1 LGWLYGWF
9 LLRGVRNEYAAG
21 DLGPT
26 PPGLLLLLILI
37 TFVTIGTALAAGIR
51 VPFWPWMAM
60 GSAVLIV
67 AGILLA
73 QYFPLHDYSA
83 RHGGFAVGLGDVV
96 TVALRNRTP
105 AGIIVSTG
113 IPMLL
118 LLSGLSGLMLRRVP
132 PHRPPV
138 RPAPIRPPGSFG
150 AGGPSDPPGRSGP
163 SGPGGTT
170 G

>member
-1 LGWLYGWF
+1 VTVARRVALAASTLGWLYGWF

-21 DLGPT
+21 DLGPA
-26 PPGLLLLLILI
+26 PPGLLILLILI

-51 VPFWPWMAM
+51 VPLWSWMAI
-60 GSAVLIV
+60 GAAVLIV

-83 RHGGFAVGLGDVV
+83 RHGSFPVGLGEVV

-105 AGIIVSTG
+105 AGIVVSTG

-132 PHRPPV
+132 PRPRPI
-138 RPAPIRPPGSFG
+138 RPAPIQPP
-150 AGGPSDPPGRSGP
+150 
-163 SGPGGTT
+163 GPGGTGGT
-170 G
+170 AG